1 MFRSRSA
8 ADADQFQAMWV
19 RAFYVH
25 GGVLIMMS
33 ILYDEPNEQTA
44 KC

>member
-1 MFRSRSA
+1 MFAIQICRGCGSV
-8 ADADQFQAMWV
+8 QAMWV

-33 ILYDEPNEQTA
+33 IPYDEPNEQTA